1 MNGIGK
7 RDYGSWIPASTIR
20 ILDIITISLMALTLA
35 SNNWFPREVTVVIGV
50 IMILVLMFSLYMQ
63 SARNRMSAYDK
74 GVMLEMCDFTVSR
87 LMFGR
92 GTSESDAE
100 ESGDEES
107 ASGSGDETAGDDG
120 AAGDAET
127 AEAEEN
133 AGNAGNEEAEEA
145 YGEDSGGEAAGDD
158 DTDGDA
164 ALRIID
170 VGCFTGCLSV
180 RAALKFEDAVVRG
193 VDDWHS
199 EASSG
204 QCTNNAI
211 AEGLSDR
218 IAFEEQDISSLSYP
232 DGSFDAA
239 VTCYGFNRSKNKN
252 KKALLEESLRVVRK
266 GGAFA
271 FTDFFSN
278 QREYGDIVKYLEE
291 LKQRLEITEMH
302 YAPNIERMDFV
313 PALLR
318 APWLLM
324 DTGIIFGI
332 R

>member
-92 GTSESDAE
+92 GVSGSDAE

-107 ASGSGDETAGDDG
+107 MSGSGDETAGDDG
-120 AAGDAET
+120 
-127 AEAEEN
+127 
-133 AGNAGNEEAEEA
+133 
-145 YGEDSGGEAAGDD
+145 AAGDD

-170 VGCFTGCLSV
+170 IGCFTGCLSV